1 MLERLNSPTF
11 LIEEPYWKSWS
22 FSKMLSP
29 HQNHVPVTPFR
40 LIPGP
45 WCRGGRFSGNCSF
58 LAAFCPFCRSHQLPV
73 VNHQGGR
80 RGPHLLMREATNW
93 RLTWG
98 TVARKSPGDDGGVM
112 EDDGNRPNMIFN
124 KCCRQDICGLEWIL
138 AMRIVSKCS
147 GGTLLLLVEWV
158 G

>member
-1 MLERLNSPTF
+1 MNIIPTMINNF
-11 LIEEPYWKSWS
+11 LLDAQNRKCEKVNLMRKFTGLGS

-73 VNHQGGR
+73 VNHQGGGVGQASPINERGDKLTTNLGNSGKKITGR
-80 RGPHLLMREATNW
+80 RRRCHGGRW
-93 RLTWG
+93 
-98 TVARKSPGDDGGVM
+98 KSPQYD
-112 EDDGNRPNMIFN
+112 F
-124 KCCRQDICGLEWIL
+124 
-138 AMRIVSKCS
+138 
-147 GGTLLLLVEWV
+147 
-158 G
+158 